1 MDGERIKSYRGYE
14 IRLQPG
20 DSLREARKAVDIAI
34 DGRER
39 ESRAHRW
46 FVPWWWKMGRELR
59 RQHLEGADAR
69 DRGL

>member
-14 IRLQPG
+14 IRLARG

-34 DGRER
+34 DGHER
-39 ESRAHRW
+39 EGRARRW

-59 RQHLEGADAR
+59 RQHQERSDAR